1 MALPLPR
8 VVSDVGPGGPLVT
21 AMGGMNSL
29 ANENLLRQMNAIK
42 KQYLP
47 TTMQA
52 EAASKLAYA
61 NLMGPQFLA
70 KIMGNDSA
78 LANMSE
84 SQKRSALEKIYQAG
98 SGQGGTNA
106 LGQMGGGGFSGI
118 GQPSTNSLS
127 GWIANKLKDAFG
139 STPQKN
145 ALAMGGSA
153 SNPAQFNP
161 PSEYSQPP
169 AARDTGMS
177 QVNSG
182 GYGTSADADDGIDH
196 EYDSF
201 IHDWITTPA
210 GQRELAK
217 GEDAVIPT
225 PEEFHAMK
233 QGRPSMNMDMRGGQQ
248 PKSYAEKTG
257 EYKGIVEEGQES
269 GKIRA
274 KQREELDNI
283 IFNAET
289 NQQTLDEVSDIL
301 GSPEFEE
308 IRNVPLAGQHEL
320 SYYAKEGTPQ
330 QQQMVGRFYTL
341 TGNLIKDA
349 SRDFAGQFRKG
360 EQQLLNGMKPSPS
373 DTVDSAKGKTESLS
387 VLNKML
393 TERARLT
400 SHLMDQYHVSK
411 LQASEMADNKVN
423 GKEIRK
429 QVHDR
434 LNPVRS
440 NPSNDDIDFTAQ
452 KYGMTR
458 EQVINRLKSE
468 GRYNG

>member
-84 SQKRSALEKIYQAG
+84 GQKRSALEKIYQAG
-98 SGQGGTNA
+98 SGQGGSNA
-106 LGQMGGGGFSGI
+106 LGQMGGGFSGI

-169 AARDTGMS
+169 APRDTGMS

-182 GYGTSADADDGIDH
+182 GYGTSADEDDGIDH

-201 IHDWITTPA
+201 IHEWITTPA

-233 QGRPSMNMDMRGGQQ
+233 QGQPSMNMDLRGGRK
-248 PKSYAEKTG
+248 PKSYAENTG
-257 EYKGIVEEGQES
+257 EYKGTVKQGEEAGKYRAQAQKDIGQSQLALSNS
-269 GKIRA
+269 GASLNRMASIIKNPAIQDMRSKIPFFQD
-274 KQREELDNI
+274 KQ
-283 IFNAET
+283 
-289 NQQTLDEVSDIL
+289 
-301 GSPEFEE
+301 
-308 IRNVPLAGQHEL
+308 L
-320 SYYAKEGTPQ
+320 SYLEKMGTPEQ
-330 QQQMVGRFYTL
+330 KK
-341 TGNLIKDA
+341 LIG
-349 SRDFAGQFRKG
+349 DFITTG
-360 EQQLLNGMKPSPS
+360 EQIIASGVQAFGGKPLVREFDLLQRQKINRNDP
-373 DTVDSAKGKTESLS
+373 V
-387 VLNKML
+387 
-393 TERARLT
+393 
-400 SHLMDQYHVSK
+400 HVAEGK
-411 LQASEMADNKVN
+411 LQASIALHDIAEQKNEIINDLLSQGVNEADAVKQANKMVDVSAI
-423 GKEIRK
+423 EK
-429 QVHDR
+429 QTNELLRDK
-434 LNPVRS
+434 PTQA
-440 NPSNDDIDFTAQ
+440 DIDHMAK
-452 KYGMTR
+452 KYNISPD
-458 EQVINRLKSE
+458 EVKKRLKAK
-468 GRYNG
+468 GLM